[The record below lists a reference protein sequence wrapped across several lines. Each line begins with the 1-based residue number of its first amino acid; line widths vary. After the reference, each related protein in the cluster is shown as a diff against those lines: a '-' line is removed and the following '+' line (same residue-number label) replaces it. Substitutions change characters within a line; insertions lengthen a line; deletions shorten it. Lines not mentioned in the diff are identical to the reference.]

1 MRIKT
6 LRTGETAGGPAV
18 PTTDATEALPL
29 VAIGEAGV
37 AAAQPANSNAEGFG
51 RRLASS
57 EHPRR
62 APKVDLMF
70 AMSDDSAALE
80 DLNQVKKKNNTRQAK
95 HRDHARQ
102 SGHLC

>member
-18 PTTDATEALPL
+18 PTTDATEALPF
-29 VAIGEAGV
+29 VAIAGAGV
-37 AAAQPANSNAEGFG
+37 AAPQPANSNAEGFG

-80 DLNQVKKKNNTRQAK
+80 DLNQVLKRIIA
-95 HRDHARQ
+95 RHANR
-102 SGHLC
+102 